1 MNRLLTFAISIFCCL
16 ASWGQLNQGRVS
28 SLNVKDQLPVAE
40 ITQIFQ
46 DSDGWMWYGTSDGL
60 CRDDGYHLH
69 VFRHDYRSP
78 MTPNINIVYS
88 IAEDGEGQLWIGTSE
103 GLFVMNR
110 TTFDIQLIDND
121 ELKTS
126 EIKYMI
132 SSADGTIWAMGRD
145 NLFHLDT
152 KGTILKQYEMD
163 GGIVCLFENCRH
175 QLFVSK
181 GVGGL
186 LMKELTK
193 DDFETLDETLS
204 ISSMVEDTLHHCY
217 WLCDRDKSIFKM
229 VHNTAQHSIELEPQ
243 DVVYDEFGK
252 VISYFTNVVQDNQYH
267 YIWAISYYRGLYV
280 FKVENGRLKQLD
292 TSGVF
297 GSNNNILSNM
307 IITSNGN
314 IWVSGFDRS
323 SFIISFENN
332 GMRFNPLEGLSE
344 ITNFI
349 PAITALCKDSGGMFW
364 IQQKRNDLR
373 LYNPETETYT
383 NYKESPEAIKLPLYL
398 ITKIIPSHENNAVWV
413 ATYGPRAVLM
423 GRDGTRIKV
432 LKDLLLTDYSSNIT
446 DINCIHE
453 DKQMNLWIGTKNA
466 LYVWRKKTGNLEI
479 LSESIGD
486 VTCFTESDDGNI
498 WCTIKKK
505 GVVKI
510 DKKGKQTLYPLEF
523 DMMTLDITS
532 NGILWI
538 GTSQG
543 RVFSFDEKEPEGKR
557 YTDYTDDCGATG
569 DMIDNINVDIYDHV
583 WITTNQRIYEF
594 NPSNGAYRIL
604 ATSSPNILM
613 NRFLP
618 GASFKDETDGKI
630 YFGGIPGFMT
640 ITPSQMLESVPQD
653 VTPHISNI
661 LVMDNSIWF
670 NEGHKDK
677 DGTILIQPDE
687 HNISIEFTTLDYGNV
702 STIRFAYMLEGFDDD
717 WIELP
722 AGNARALYNQLP
734 KGNYTFKVKATD
746 KNGLWTEGITT
757 ISIRRLPAWYET
769 NLAYAIYALLLVAV
783 ILALFYWYSRYVQ
796 LKSQKKITEDI
807 TQNKLTYFTSISHEL
822 LTPLTIISCLS
833 EQINTENEEDDNK
846 IGLIKA
852 NVMRLKRLLQQVLDF
867 RKMESHNMKLAV
879 QEGNITDF
887 LQILCKESFE
897 PLAKDKNIQFFTLLP
912 VTSIEGF
919 FDHDKLEKILF
930 NLVTNAFK
938 YTPEGKSV
946 TLSASVKPD
955 GILRLSVKDE
965 GIGIDQKEQKLIFT
979 RFYTSKNNSNSLSNG
994 IGLSL
999 TKELTELHHGQIWV
1013 ESQIRQGAE
1022 FFVELPIT
1030 KENYSEEEMKEL
1042 GLTAEEKAL
1051 YDNQQTENKDG
1062 SMGTDSNKENL
1073 LMVEDNLQLLSV
1085 MQGLLAR
1092 NYNVFA
1098 ASNGIEALDIVEK
1111 EEINLI
1117 VSDISMPR
1125 MDGFELC
1132 RRIKGD
1138 IKTSHIIVVLL
1149 TAKISAEAQVETY
1162 KSGAD
1167 AYLAKPF
1174 ETKVLLGL
1182 LANLKA
1188 QREKQQLMLRQDSK
1202 AVLSNELQ
1210 ISDLDQDFLQ
1220 KAIRIVER
1228 NLASP
1233 SLDVPLLAGEMNLS
1247 RSTFARKIK
1256 AITGLAPFD
1265 FIKEIRL
1272 RHAYDMLQNNNTT
1285 VAEVMEKVGYV
1296 DRRSFKDSF
1305 RELFGVLPSEVK
1317 ESQGE
1322 E

>member
-1 MNRLLTFAISIFCCL
+1 MKQLLTITFFVTCCL
-16 ASWGQLNQGRVS
+16 ASWGQLNQVRVS

-78 MTPNINIVYS
+78 MTPNINMVYS
-88 IAEDGEGQLWIGTSE
+88 IAEDGENHLWIGTGE
-103 GLFVMNR
+103 GLFMMDR
-110 TTFDIQLIDND
+110 TTFNIELIDNE

-145 NLFHLDT
+145 NLFHIDT
-152 KGTILKQYEMD
+152 KGNVLKQYEMI
-163 GGIVCLFENCRH
+163 GGIVSIFENCHH

-181 GVGGL
+181 AAGGL
-186 LMKELTK
+186 LLKESGK
-193 DDFETLDETLS
+193 EDFETLHETLS
-204 ISSMVEDTLHHCY
+204 ISTMLEDTLHHCY

-229 VHNTAQHSIELEPQ
+229 THNTAAHSIELEAQ
-243 DVVYDEFGK
+243 DVVYDDFGK
-252 VISYFTNVVQDNQYH
+252 VISYFTHIVQDNQYH

-280 FKVENGRLKQLD
+280 FRVENGRLKQLD
-292 TSGVF
+292 TSGIF
-297 GSNNNILSNM
+297 SRNNNILSNM
-307 IITSNGN
+307 IITSNGS

-323 SFIISFENN
+323 SFIISLENSGMKFE
-332 GMRFNPLEGLSE
+332 PLEGLSE

-373 LYNPETETYT
+373 LYDPETGKYS
-383 NYKESPEAIKLPLYL
+383 NYKDSPETSPLPLYL
-398 ITKIIPSHENNAVWV
+398 VTNIVQSHADNAVWI
-413 ATYGPRAVLM
+413 ATYGPRAVLL
-423 GRDGTRIKV
+423 GREGMKMKV
-432 LKDLLLTDYSSNIT
+432 LNDILLTDYSSNIS
-446 DINCIHE
+446 DISCIHE
-453 DKQMNLWIGTKNA
+453 DKQMNLWIGTRNA

-479 LSESIGD
+479 LSETIGD
-486 VTCFTESDDGNI
+486 VTCFAESEKGDI

-505 GVVKI
+505 GVMKI
-510 DKKGKQTLYPLEF
+510 DEKGKLTLYPLEF

-543 RVFSFDEKEPEGKR
+543 RIFSFDENEPEGER
-557 YTDYTDDCGATG
+557 YADYTYDCGATG

-594 NPSNGAYRIL
+594 NPSNGAYRIF
-604 ATSSPNILM
+604 ATSSSNILM

-618 GASFKDETDGKI
+618 GASFKDNTDGKI
-630 YFGGIPGFMT
+630 YYGGIPGFVAV
-640 ITPSQMLESVPQD
+640 TPSHMLESVPQD
-653 VTPHISNI
+653 VKPHISNI
-661 LVMDNSIWF
+661 SIMGNSLWF
-670 NEGHKDK
+670 TEGHKDK
-677 DGTILIQPDE
+677 DGTIIIQPDE
-687 HNISIEFTTLDYGNV
+687 RNVAIEFTTLDYDNV
-702 STIRFAYMLEGFDDD
+702 SSIRFAYMMEGFDDE

-722 AGNARALYNQLP
+722 AGVARALYNQLP
-734 KGNYTFKVKATD
+734 KGKYTFKVKATD
-746 KNGLWTEGITT
+746 KNGLWSESVTT

-769 NLAYAIYALLLVAV
+769 TIAYIVYALLLLAV
-783 ILALFYWYSRYVQ
+783 IFFLFYLYKRYVQ
-796 LKSQKKITEDI
+796 LESQKKITEDI

-833 EQINTENEEDDNK
+833 EQIEAENEDDRNK

-867 RKMESHNMKLAV
+867 RKVESHNMKLSV
-879 QEGNITDF
+879 QAGDITDF

-897 PLAKDKNIQFFTLLP
+897 PLAKDKNIQFLTLLP
-912 VTSIEGF
+912 VTNIEGF

-938 YTPEGKSV
+938 YTPEGKCV
-946 TLSASVKPD
+946 TLSALVQPN

-965 GIGIDQKEQKLIFT
+965 GIGIDAKEQKLIFT
-979 RFYTSKNNSNSLSNG
+979 RFYTSKNNTNSLSNG

-999 TKELTELHHGQIWV
+999 TKELVELHHGQIWV
-1013 ESQIRQGAE
+1013 ESQVRQGAE

-1030 KENYSEEEMKEL
+1030 RATYSEEEMKEE
-1042 GLTAEEKAL
+1042 GWAAEEKAMFDKQPT
-1051 YDNQQTENKDG
+1051 DNSSEDNP
-1062 SMGTDSNKENL
+1062 SDSNKENL

-1085 MQGLLAR
+1085 MQGLLAK

-1098 ASNGIEALDIVEK
+1098 ATNGIEALDIVEK
-1111 EEINLI
+1111 EEINVI

-1138 IKTSHIIVVLL
+1138 IKTSHITVILL
-1149 TAKISAEAQVETY
+1149 TAKVSAEAQVETY
-1162 KSGAD
+1162 NAGAE

-1174 ETKVLLGL
+1174 ESKVLLGL

-1188 QREKQQLMLRQDSK
+1188 QREKQQMMLRQDSK
-1202 AVLSNELQ
+1202 AILSNELQ
-1210 ISDLDQDFLQ
+1210 INDLDQAFMQ
-1220 KAIRIVER
+1220 KAIRIVEQY
-1228 NLASP
+1228 LDSP
-1233 SLDVPLLAGEMNLS
+1233 DLDVPLLASKMNLS

-1256 AITGLAPFD
+1256 AITGQAPFD

-1272 RHAYDMLQNNNTT
+1272 RHAYEMLLNSSSSVT
-1285 VAEVMEKVGYV
+1285 EVMNRVGYI
-1296 DRRSFKDSF
+1296 DHRSFKDSF

-1317 ESQGE
+1317 DMKE
-1322 E
+1322 EN